1 MGGVRGVGSV
11 VDDGDMVSPGR
22 VVPVLLPWSIPC
34 PSAYLVSTVVSVMMV
49 SCRCVSLC
57 MCLGV
62 FGAFCLHGWVW
73 WLYSVLLV
81 MALVL
86 G

>member
-1 MGGVRGVGSV
+1 MGSV
-11 VDDGDMVSPGR
+11 VDDGTRVSIGR
-22 VVPVLLPWSIPC
+22 VAPVLLPWPIHC
-34 PSAYLVSTVVSVMMV
+34 PSAYLVSTLVSVMIM

-57 MCLGV
+57 MCLCV

-73 WLYSVLLV
+73 CLCSGLLV